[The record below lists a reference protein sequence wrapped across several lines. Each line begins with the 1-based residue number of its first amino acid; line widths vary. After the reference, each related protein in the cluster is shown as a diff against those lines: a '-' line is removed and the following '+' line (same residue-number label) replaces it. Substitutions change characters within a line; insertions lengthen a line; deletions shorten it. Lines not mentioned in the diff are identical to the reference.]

1 MERGGERQ
9 FESTL
14 HCLRGEFLV
23 ALGTDIGEAEASML
37 RGLEVARA
45 QHAKSLELRAA
56 LGLARFWQRQ
66 GRTRDARG
74 LVAEIYAWFTEG
86 FDTPDLRDAKALLAT
101 TDQGDRRAASD

>member
-14 HCLRGEFLV
+14 HCLRGEF
-23 ALGTDIGEAEASML
+23 
-37 RGLEVARA
+37 
-45 QHAKSLELRAA
+45 
-56 LGLARFWQRQ
+56 
-66 GRTRDARG
+66 